1 MPLSDQEIK
10 ILLEKAEAYRDKN
23 DLQSLEEALKC
34 YDQLI
39 ENASPH
45 PYYFAKRA
53 DIKHIILG
61 HISFAP
67 FDLESVIKDISKA
80 IELDPDRGGYY
91 KARGAY
97 LWYGLEGI
105 SDKNCLER
113 IKADYNACINKDPTN
128 SGAWI
133 GLIGTNILLHNW
145 DDAIGYY
152 GSCRPFIKT
161 KEDQLIRAWLG
172 CLAFALEGEPIKE
185 EDKRPLYDQTISLPQ
200 EDIFSKISAFLKE
213 IHPEEDYSEKW
224 KKAMEIHLLFIEH
237 LCNYNSKGNLLNY
250 LEHYEDALKAY
261 EKSLEMD
268 PDSFVVWDN
277 KGNTLTKLKRYEEA
291 LRAFEK
297 SIELK
302 PDDAKSWMAKRNV
315 LVELSRYDEAF
326 RACDKAIELTPD
338 DDKYPVALAFAN
350 NLAKLGRYDEALNAL
365 DKAIELCPDDKKYPV
380 ALGFAD
386 KLADLGRYDEA
397 LNALDKAIELCP
409 DDKKYPVALGLAN
422 NLAKLGRYDEALN
435 ALDKAI
441 KNVSIGDD
449 VWGKAWRRRKADIL
463 EKLGRHEEA
472 RQVFDE
478 AAKKWYTWARE
489 SALEG
494 SISDVRWRLSEA
506 IKLDAK
512 YKDLAR
518 NDDSFKTLWDNE
530 DFKRIVG

>member
-315 LVELSRYDEAF
+315 LVELSRYDEA
-326 RACDKAIELTPD
+326 
-338 DDKYPVALAFAN
+338 
-350 NLAKLGRYDEALNAL
+350 
-365 DKAIELCPDDKKYPV
+365 
-380 ALGFAD
+380 
-386 KLADLGRYDEA
+386 

>member
-315 LVELSRYDEAF
+315 LVELSRYDEA
-326 RACDKAIELTPD
+326 
-338 DDKYPVALAFAN
+338 
-350 NLAKLGRYDEALNAL
+350 
-365 DKAIELCPDDKKYPV
+365 
-380 ALGFAD
+380 
-386 KLADLGRYDEA
+386 

-494 SISDVRWRLSEA
+494 SMSDVRWRLSEA

>member
-365 DKAIELCPDDKKYPV
+365 DKAI
-380 ALGFAD
+380 
-386 KLADLGRYDEA
+386 
-397 LNALDKAIELCP
+397 
-409 DDKKYPVALGLAN
+409 
-422 NLAKLGRYDEALN
+422 
-435 ALDKAI
+435 

-494 SISDVRWRLSEA
+494 SMSDVRWRLSEA